1 MILSGKKIK
10 EEVENKK
17 IIIDYNTFKVH
28 TK

>member
-17 IIIDYNTFKVH
+17 IIIDTTTCQVLIK
-28 TK
+28 